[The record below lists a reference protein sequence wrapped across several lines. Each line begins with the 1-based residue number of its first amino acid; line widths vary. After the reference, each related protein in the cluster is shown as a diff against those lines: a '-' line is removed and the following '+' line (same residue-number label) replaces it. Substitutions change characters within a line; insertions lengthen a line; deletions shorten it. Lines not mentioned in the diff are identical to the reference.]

1 MYICKECN
9 SKYKIK
15 PDYCDCGNDTFDY
28 IEDKPAKPAQKP
40 MTLEEK
46 SELVSRIFFAI
57 CLIMA
62 TLVWFIPVGK
72 KAPEN
77 KNTAQKAQKAQSVG
91 TIPDINRIWDDTP
104 AYTPKTVQPQQVT
117 QPQTTEPIVLT
128 PTGSVP
134 EQKKNLIQPKKEIKS
149 IQPQPTAQK
158 PQVKPAQKQTV
169 TPVQKPA
176 VTPASKPAQKVQ
188 QVQPQ
193 KVEAPKQTYNPKSP
207 VMIEYKT
214 KLRAT
219 LFSKFAVGSIKGSGN
234 CAISFSVDK
243 NGKLINR
250 KFTKESDN
258 KSLNDAVY
266 YMLMSVPYF
275 SAPPTEY
282 NGSPITMTFSINNGN
297 YEISI
302 Y

>member
-28 IEDKPAKPAQKP
+28 VEDKPTPKPL
-40 MTLEEK
+40 TLEEK
-46 SELVSRIFFAI
+46 SEFVSRVFFAI
-57 CLIMA
+57 CLLMA
-62 TLVWFIPVGK
+62 ILVWFIPVGK
-72 KAPEN
+72 KPSEN
-77 KNTAQKAQKAQSVG
+77 KGTAPKVQKLQPVG
-91 TIPDINRIWDDTP
+91 TIPDINRIWNDTP
-104 AYTPKTVQPQQVT
+104 AYMPKTVEQQSVT
-117 QPQTTEPIVLT
+117 QPVIPSSEPIILT
-128 PTGSVP
+128 PTGSFP
-134 EQKKNLIQPKKEIKS
+134 EQKKNLIQPKKEINKT
-149 IQPQPTAQK
+149 QPLSTK
-158 PQVKPAQKQTV
+158 PKEQVNTGKKQVV
-169 TPVQKPA
+169 TLTPKHATTSTTKPVQK
-176 VTPASKPAQKVQ
+176 VKPT
-188 QVQPQ
+188 QP
-193 KVEAPKQTYNPKSP
+193 KKIEAPKPVYNPKSP

-219 LFSKFAVGSIKGSGN
+219 LFSKFAVGSIKGSGT

-275 SAPPTEY
+275 SAPPAEY
-282 NGSPITMTFSINNGN
+282 NGSPINMTFSIDNGN
-297 YEISI
+297 YEIAI

>member
-28 IEDKPAKPAQKP
+28 IEDKPTRKP

-46 SELVSRIFFAI
+46 SEIVSRIFFAI
-57 CLIMA
+57 CLILA
-62 TLVWFIPVGK
+62 TLVWFIPIGK
-72 KAPEN
+72 KASES
-77 KNTAQKAQKAQSVG
+77 KNTAQNVQKTQSVG
-91 TIPDINRIWDDTP
+91 AIPDINRIWNDTP
-104 AYTPKTVQPQQVT
+104 AYTPKTIQPQQVT

-149 IQPQPTAQK
+149 IQPQPTTPK
-158 PQVKPAQKQTV
+158 PQVKPVQKQTV
-169 TPVQKPA
+169 TPVN
-176 VTPASKPAQKVQ
+176 KPAQKVQ
-188 QVQPQ
+188 QAQPK

-219 LFSKFAVGSIKGSGN
+219 LFSKFAVGSINGSGN
-234 CAISFSVDK
+234 CAVSFSVDK

-275 SAPPTEY
+275 SKPPAEY
-282 NGSPITMTFSINNGN
+282 NGRPITMTFSINNGN

>member
-28 IEDKPAKPAQKP
+28 IEDKPAQKP

-77 KNTAQKAQKAQSVG
+77 KNTAQNVQKTQSVG
-91 TIPDINRIWDDTP
+91 TIPDINRIWNNTP

-149 IQPQPTAQK
+149 TQPQPATPKQTVSPVQK
-158 PQVKPAQKQTV
+158 STV
-169 TPVQKPA
+169 TPV
-176 VTPASKPAQKVQ
+176 SKPAQKVQ
-188 QVQPQ
+188 QVQP
-193 KVEAPKQTYNPKSP
+193 KKLEAPKQTYNPKSP

-234 CAISFSVDK
+234 CAVSFSVDK

-258 KSLNDAVY
+258 KRLNDAVY

>member
-28 IEDKPAKPAQKP
+28 IEDKPTHKP

-77 KNTAQKAQKAQSVG
+77 KNTAQNVQKTQSVG
-91 TIPDINRIWDDTP
+91 TIPDINRIWNDTP

-149 IQPQPTAQK
+149 TQPQPATPKQTVSPVQK
-158 PQVKPAQKQTV
+158 STV
-169 TPVQKPA
+169 TPV
-176 VTPASKPAQKVQ
+176 SKPAQKVQ
-188 QVQPQ
+188 QVQP
-193 KVEAPKQTYNPKSP
+193 KKLEAPKQTYNPKSP

-234 CAISFSVDK
+234 CAVSFSVDK